1 MTPRASAVVTLG
13 KVHNFRTSFQT
24 GFRNPTPVDQYIKL
38 NAGPITILG
47 GVPNNSKGMN
57 VYENSFTASSVGA
70 FGGAFGAAVGSGT
83 PPDQA
88 LMGNKDLLQKSNVAY
103 IKPEQ
108 IKTFEIGYKSL
119 LFNKLMIDANYY
131 ASSYTDFI
139 LNTVVIQPENPV
151 LGSDGTINPAAAADV
166 LSGDIQAFQLYT
178 NAADE
183 VSAQG
188 ATLGITYL
196 FSKGYS
202 LGANGTWSSFD
213 IKDANPNN
221 VPAFNTP
228 KYRTTITF
236 GNADVYK
243 NFGFNVA
250 WRWQDA
256 FDWVGSFAELR
267 PGRIDAYSIVDAQ
280 VSYKV
285 PSIKS
290 VVKVGG
296 NNIFNNQIYQAYGS
310 PSIGALYYVS
320 VVFDQFLR

>member
-1 MTPRASAVVTLG
+1 M
-13 KVHNFRTSFQT
+13 
-24 GFRNPTPVDQYIKL
+24 
-38 NAGPITILG
+38 
-47 GVPNNSKGMN
+47 
-57 VYENSFTASSVGA
+57 
-70 FGGAFGAAVGSGT
+70 
-83 PPDQA
+83 
-88 LMGNKDLLQKSNVAY
+88 
-103 IKPEQ
+103 
-108 IKTFEIGYKSL
+108 
-119 LFNKLMIDANYY
+119 
-131 ASSYTDFI
+131 
-139 LNTVVIQPENPV
+139 
-151 LGSDGTINPAAAADV
+151 

-202 LGANGTWSSFD
+202 LAANGTWSSFD

-228 KYRTTITF
+228 KYRTAITF
-236 GNADVYK
+236 GNAEVYK